1 MSNQKQT
8 STEQPINRE
17 YAANEIVPKEARHI
31 NFLEYA
37 MTWGGAALQP
47 TVWTLGGTLICVGF
61 VQGSLATILAV
72 LISSVIIGMIGLI
85 GFKTGASSTGALR
98 CLLGIQGSKITS
110 IGALISQCGWS
121 AIGCY
126 VGSLSLSYI
135 LSALFGLPTFGQA
148 GGQGTLVL
156 GVIIISVLTY
166 LGTVIGG
173 TKTLKMF
180 ETIMMIALLVF
191 AGLITVALFKR
202 RTWQELCSFKV
213 PAKYSMSF
221 SSAFNMMF
229 VVCVTFATVVN
240 DYTRYV
246 KTAGTALG
254 GNILGYSGGVY
265 WFCAMGM
272 AGPVVACLN
281 GGVFDMENANPSSL
295 CMQLG
300 FGLPLLCVII
310 FSVVTTNMLDYYS
323 SGMNIQNLFP
333 RLNYRL
339 CITIA
344 SVLIFVIAMIP
355 IFLSSIYSFIYTFLD
370 ILGAIFPPLF
380 AIILVDF
387 YLIHKRKYAVGE
399 INDPN
404 GRFWFTKGFN
414 MYAIFVW
421 LLGAIIYTIFNKLNV
436 MSNSVGFAITAML
449 VTAVIYYFVASFA
462 VKKNYYK
469 IDR

>member
-1 MSNQKQT
+1 LSDHGQT
-8 STEQPINRE
+8 SAEQSVNRE

-85 GFKTGASSTGALR
+85 GFKTGASSTGTLR

-110 IGALISQCGWS
+110 VGALVSQCGWS

-135 LSALFGLPTFGQA
+135 LSALFGLPAYGQP

-156 GVIIISVLTY
+156 GVVIISVLTY

-191 AGLITVALFKR
+191 AGLITAALFR
-202 RTWQELCSFKV
+202 RLTWQELSSFRV
-213 PAKYSMSF
+213 PAEYSMSF

-254 GNILGYSGGVY
+254 GSILGYSGGVY

-272 AGPVVACLN
+272 AGPVVAYLN
-281 GGVFDMENANPSSL
+281 SGVFDMENANPSAL

-300 FGLPLLCVII
+300 FGIPLLCVIV
-310 FSVVTTNMLDYYS
+310 FSVVTTNMIDYYS

-333 RLNYRL
+333 KLKYRL

-344 SVLIFVIAMIP
+344 AAA
-355 IFLSSIYSFIYTFLD
+355 IFLWPST
-370 ILGAIFPPLF
+370 P
-380 AIILVDF
+380 
-387 YLIHKRKYAVGE
+387 
-399 INDPN
+399 
-404 GRFWFTKGFN
+404 
-414 MYAIFVW
+414 
-421 LLGAIIYTIFNKLNV
+421 
-436 MSNSVGFAITAML
+436 
-449 VTAVIYYFVASFA
+449 
-462 VKKNYYK
+462 
-469 IDR
+469 